1 MKRGFVLLV
10 SGAAFLLSLFSV
22 VVCAQTTPGQYGGE
36 TAEME
41 AIVVT
46 ASKAPKAKSDVTQA
60 VDTLTEEEIDTY
72 IGSKRNIQELLMYQ
86 PGFFI
91 DVLSRNDANWGSVGG
106 LPHKYST
113 FMLDGLPIDS
123 FVDPQSLDP
132 WAFQRIEIQ
141 RGPAS
146 VLYPNYLFMDFA
158 GNETPLAG
166 TVNLILRDR
175 IDNPMTKLSAE
186 YGSYNTINGRFY
198 HQNKVGNFHFFLG
211 GQYEQSDYTN
221 YGTDPSWLNMIDD
234 PEYRKI
240 RLYGHGTYFFGNS
253 DEHKLSVFAHNTWH
267 DGDAGRPNRDFEH
280 QYTTLNA
287 DYQVPISPCVMARAK
302 VGYRNYDR
310 TWEEDNFPA
319 NLALREE
326 DGVKQEIVPGDFS
339 VSFKHLD
346 GGLFTAGTDFQ
357 VATYK
362 TFAEVTR
369 KVTGNDAT
377 ASQNGVYVQEEYKWK
392 DWVFRAGGRYN
403 YTHHDYDRIGGVVPG
418 VDDASWDKLLW
429 SAGVR
434 YNVLESLSFYSN
446 AGTSF
451 VVPGIKSI
459 GGTLKPEDEGVPG
472 KNGQLPNPD
481 LKPESGLG
489 WDFGIDY
496 RATKRLSLGAR
507 VFLNKVDDQIV
518 DIVVSQDPS
527 QSKSVNAGK
536 TTAYG
541 VEIEAKHRLNSWLQW
556 FANYTYTNSNVENP
570 TNPDQDDVEVPFVPE
585 HMGNIGFQ
593 AFLPYDIMA
602 AAWLHVA
609 GEIFDSTS
617 KSNRNG
623 FTHYEL
629 INAKIQKALVKK
641 EAYKLDC
648 YLDLY
653 NITNNKFTMP
663 WQFQDPGFAASG
675 GLKFVF

>member
-1 MKRGFVLLV
+1 MRKGLV
-10 SGAAFLLSLFSV
+10 IFAAGAAFLFSLFSV
-22 VVCAQTTPGQYGGE
+22 VVYAQTTPGRYSGE

-41 AIVVT
+41 SIVVT
-46 ASKAPKAKSDVTQA
+46 ATKTPMVKSGVTQK
-60 VDTLTEEEIDTY
+60 VDVITEDEIDTY
-72 IGSKRNIQELLMYQ
+72 ISGKRNIAELLTFE

-91 DVLSRNDANWGSVGG
+91 SVLSRNDANWGSVGG
-106 LPHKYST
+106 LPHKYSS

-158 GNETPLAG
+158 GNEAPLAG

-175 IDNPMTKLSAE
+175 IDSPMTKLSGD
-186 YGSYNTINGRFY
+186 YGSYNTVNGRFY
-198 HQNKVGNFHFFLG
+198 HQNKVGNLHFFLG

-221 YGTDPSWLNMIDD
+221 YGTDPSWLKMIDD
-234 PEYRKI
+234 PEYRKTK
-240 RLYGHGTYFFGNS
+240 LYGHGSYFFGNS
-253 DEHKLSVFAHNTWH
+253 DEHKLSFFAHNTWH
-267 DGDAGRPNRDFEH
+267 DGDVGRPNRDFDH
-280 QYTTLNA
+280 QYTTLNV
-287 DYQVPISPCVMARAK
+287 DYQLPISSSVSIEAK

-319 NLALREE
+319 NLGLREE
-326 DGVKQEIVPGDFS
+326 DGVEQEIVPGDIAFT
-339 VSFKHLD
+339 FKHLD
-346 GGLFTAGTDFQ
+346 EGLLTAGTDFQ

-362 TFAEVTR
+362 TFAEATG

-377 ASQNGVYVQEEYKWK
+377 ARQNGVYLQEEYQWK

-403 YTHHDYDRIGGVVPG
+403 FTEHDYDLIGGVSPG
-418 VDDASWDKLLW
+418 IDNASWDKLLW

-434 YNVLESLSFYSN
+434 YNALESLSLYSN
-446 AGTSF
+446 VGTSF

-459 GGTLKPEDEGVPG
+459 GGTLKPEDRGVPG
-472 KNGQLPNPD
+472 KNGQLPNPG
-481 LKPESGLG
+481 LEPESGIG

-496 RATKRLSLGAR
+496 QATKSLFLGAR
-507 VFLNKVDDQIV
+507 TFLNKVDDQIV

-527 QSKSVNAGK
+527 QSMSINAGK

-541 VEIEAKHRLNSWLQW
+541 VELELKHRLNSWLQW
-556 FANYTYTNSNVENP
+556 FADYTYTNSEVENP
-570 TNPDQDDVEVPFVPE
+570 TNPDQDGVEVPFVPE
-585 HMGNIGFQ
+585 HMGNVGVQ
-593 AFLPYDIMA
+593 TFLPYDIMA
-602 AAWLHVA
+602 AVWLHVA

-617 KSNRNG
+617 KSGRNE
-623 FTHYEL
+623 FDHYEVL
-629 INAKIQKALVKK
+629 NAKIEKALLKA
-641 EAYKLDC
+641 EAYKLDG
-648 YLDLY
+648 YIDLY
-653 NITNNKFTMP
+653 NITNNKFEMP

-675 GLKFVF
+675 GFKFVF